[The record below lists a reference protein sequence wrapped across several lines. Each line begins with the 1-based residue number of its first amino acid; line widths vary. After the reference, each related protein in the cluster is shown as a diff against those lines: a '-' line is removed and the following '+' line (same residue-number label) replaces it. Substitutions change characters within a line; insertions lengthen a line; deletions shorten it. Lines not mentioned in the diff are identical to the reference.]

1 MVDRVL
7 CGRGDG
13 LALGSQ
19 RNEIDRPVG
28 KPEEA
33 VEQRLALGSTLREY
47 DRNQKATKAGL
58 LEPGGLIAELMVRSL
73 LRRRRR
79 EEAGKPVLKDS
90 SRDPCEDDSSL
101 RSHGQSLMR

>member
-47 DRNQKATKAGL
+47 VRN
-58 LEPGGLIAELMVRSL
+58 
-73 LRRRRR
+73 
-79 EEAGKPVLKDS
+79 
-90 SRDPCEDDSSL
+90 
-101 RSHGQSLMR
+101 